1 MTDAVEG
8 HQCGGES
15 EKDDQG
21 ARDALENAGLCDVLA
36 CQKVVLRI
44 ELEAPEIDD
53 KPDMQGGEQ
62 GPTRDEH
69 YAEDGGLPQC
79 DSFIFGEWRNR
90 PCERDSE
97 QDNGE
102 PRWTSRARHNRA
114 AEEILPSDRALQYAV
129 DDAVQ
134 P

>member
-1 MTDAVEG
+1 MT
-8 HQCGGES
+8 
-15 EKDDQG
+15 
-21 ARDALENAGLCDVLA
+21 
-36 CQKVVLRI
+36 
-44 ELEAPEIDD
+44 
-53 KPDMQGGEQ
+53 PDMQGGEQ
-62 GPTRDEH
+62 SPTRNEY
-69 YAEDGGLPQC
+69 YAEDGGLPQR
-79 DSFIFGEWRNR
+79 DSFVLAERRDR